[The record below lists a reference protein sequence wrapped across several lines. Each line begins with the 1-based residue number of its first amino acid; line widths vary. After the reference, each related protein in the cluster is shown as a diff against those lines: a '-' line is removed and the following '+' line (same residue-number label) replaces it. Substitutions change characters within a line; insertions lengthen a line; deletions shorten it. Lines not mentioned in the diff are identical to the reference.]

1 MKQPDT
7 KQSGTTQPD
16 TNQRDTKERGAHDQ
30 YAAAFFIIGGCCI
43 IAGGLVAAV
52 TGPLALTS
60 GSWVAAYLVLV
71 CGVAQCAFGVA
82 QRAFARHPLTPR
94 TFWVELA
101 CWNVGSAAVITGTLV
116 RQPIVVDIGG
126 ALLVVA
132 LVLLMRAVSPSPT
145 PRRALLWI
153 YRALIIVLLVSIPIG
168 LTLATIRAT

>member
-1 MKQPDT
+1 MNRADT
-7 KQSGTTQPD
+7 KTPGTTQPRA
-16 TNQRDTKERGAHDQ
+16 QDQ
-30 YAAAFFIIGGCCI
+30 YAASFFTVGGCCI
-43 IAGGLVAAV
+43 VAGGLVAAI

-71 CGVAQCAFGVA
+71 CGVAQCAFGIA
-82 QRAFARHPLTPR
+82 QRAFARHPLSAG

-101 CWNVGSAAVITGTLV
+101 CWNIGSGAVIAGTLV
-116 RQPIVVDIGG
+116 RESIVVDIGG

-153 YRALIIVLLVSIPIG
+153 YRVLIIVLLVSIPIG